1 MRMTSSLPD
10 QLASRFLTLGPNR
23 ERSVTIARLLEQEL
37 APREFALEQVCL
49 TANADPM
56 LANEI
61 EAWQGFDDNSEESQM
76 PCPRSVGKSGGYIWS
91 RCKKRRFAKRNHI
104 WC

>member
-23 ERSVTIARLLEQEL
+23 ERSVTIARLLEQEF
-37 APREFALEQVCL
+37 AQRESALEQACL
-49 TANADPM
+49 AANADPV

-61 EAWQGFDDNSEESQM
+61 EAW
-76 PCPRSVGKSGGYIWS
+76 
-91 RCKKRRFAKRNHI
+91 
-104 WC
+104 